1 MKLNYV
7 ELHRGNNETFRV
19 DFNTS
24 IEDNYNENYD
34 IPAVGLIKEG
44 ANKFNGLKIC
54 VDKSKNK
61 LTNKLRRFY
70 RFKHKPMRYFEDYR
84 ISRQRAWEN
93 LDNFKYML
101 ISENHNF
108 LNDGLDFK
116 IGNFVLWAK
125 LIKIKD
131 LLKMC
136 NNTIKCICI
145 NLEEISNEDRRLN
158 HIVCNNGTIINI
170 DELCKEFSI
179 LLDFNT
185 TSTGKK
191 YGVES
196 NTLED
201 VVFILDDKKLFIMDV
216 SSNINLSNMMYLS
229 NMAYVNDMDTNKIIR
244 REVFK
249 DLYYLRLSM
258 LSGDCIINF

>member
-7 ELHRGNNETFRV
+7 ELRRENNETFRV
-19 DFNTS
+19 NFNTK

-44 ANKFNGLKIC
+44 ANKFSGLKIC
-54 VDKSKNK
+54 VNKSRNK
-61 LTNKLRRFY
+61 ITNKLRRFY
-70 RFKHKPMRYFEDYR
+70 KFKHKPMRYFEDYR
-84 ISRQRAWEN
+84 INRQKAWESLN
-93 LDNFKYML
+93 NFKYML

-108 LNDGLDFK
+108 LNNSLNFK
-116 IGNFVLWAK
+116 VGNFVLWTK
-125 LIKIKD
+125 SVKIKD

-145 NLEEISNEDRRLN
+145 NLEEISNEDKRLN
-158 HIVCNNGTIINI
+158 HIICDDKTIINI

-185 TSTGKK
+185 TTTGRK
-191 YGVES
+191 YSIES
-196 NTLED
+196 NTIED
-201 VVFILDDKKLFIMDV
+201 IVFILDDKKLFIIDV
-216 SSNINLSNMMYLS
+216 SNNINLSNMTYI
-229 NMAYVNDMDTNKIIR
+229 NDMNTNKIIR
-244 REVFK
+244 GEVFK